1 MSQVLSLLCMKLLIT
16 IMLLHPHK
24 RHAVCFSAQEHQ
36 IAAHEQLYQ
45 DAIRRRLRQEEL
57 AHWFPEDVTFQPTLE
72 TGGHH
77 ADSTKVMADPT
88 LNVSDRS
95 ALFVVASVTNVSTAQ
110 QCSMATMLT
119 APRSWLTPPS
129 TDQQSLWVTSWSV
142 SLTGQT
148 VFVMCFG

>member
-1 MSQVLSLLCMKLLIT
+1 M
-16 IMLLHPHK
+16 
-24 RHAVCFSAQEHQ
+24 CFLVQEHQ

-45 DAIRRRLRQEEL
+45 DAIRRRLRQEEM

-95 ALFVVASVTNVSTAQ
+95 AAFLGH
-110 QCSMATMLT
+110 SMAM
-119 APRSWLTPPS
+119 
-129 TDQQSLWVTSWSV
+129 
-142 SLTGQT
+142 SLTGQQYL
-148 VFVMCFG
+148 

>member
-1 MSQVLSLLCMKLLIT
+1 M
-16 IMLLHPHK
+16 
-24 RHAVCFSAQEHQ
+24 CFLVQEHQ

-45 DAIRRRLRQEEL
+45 DAIRRRLRQEEM

-95 ALFVVASVTNVSTAQ
+95 AVFPIYVSAVFLIGQ
-110 QCSMATMLT
+110 NQSIIYCGQESCC
-119 APRSWLTPPS
+119 
-129 TDQQSLWVTSWSV
+129 SLWVTTRQQV
-142 SLTGQT
+142 SSLDRSLHGQ
-148 VFVMCFG
+148 CL